1 MIIIEK
7 IVSETKAEY
16 QIERNKTERGTGARG
31 MERNETPVLLESG
44 VPFFSNSRFV
54 LF

>member
-31 MERNETPVLLESG
+31 MERNAFHLILWTKVSHY
-44 VPFFSNSRFV
+44 FRKN
-54 LF
+54 